1 MRKKF
6 SESTY
11 NKSMSCQCCKNFWLS
26 ALNFY
31 STCENCRLTPVKHAM
46 SMYKAATNVG
56 DDPEAGVSDAN
67 YRWETG
73 YEKTWCV
80 TTD

>member
-1 MRKKF
+1 M
-6 SESTY
+6 
-11 NKSMSCQCCKNFWLS
+11 
-26 ALNFY
+26 NFY
-31 STCENCRLTPVKHAM
+31 STCENCSLTPAKHAM